1 MTYTQQTW
9 ALVKDGVV
17 VNTVLCDD
25 EAPTVFGDGGWDQII
40 DITNY
45 HTVNDPGIGY
55 TWTEADSFREVK
67 PSQYPSWV
75 WDDDEKQWTEPV
87 AEPAGVEGKFWLWDE
102 ASTSWVQHDTPE
114 E

>member
-25 EAPTVFGDGGWDQII
+25 EAPTVFGDGGFDQII

-45 HTVNDPGIGY
+45 HSKYDPGINH
-55 TWTEADSFREVK
+55 TWTDGDGFRVPK
-67 PSQYPSWV
+67 PSPNPSFV
-75 WDDDEKQWTEPV
+75 WSDSDGAWIEPV
-87 AEPAGVEGKFWLWDE
+87 TKPADVEGKYWLWDE
-102 ASTSWVQHDTPE
+102 DSTSWVQHDTPE